1 MGQQSEGTV
10 QEHVR
15 LVPPHSDV
23 MLQEDNMQSH
33 LTPGPASTLGA
44 EPLRQLPGPKF
55 RIQSPQKDDGVS
67 NFLNR
72 RRV

>member
-10 QEHVR
+10 QGEHVR

-23 MLQEDNMQSH
+23 RLRADNTQSH

-44 EPLRQLPGPKF
+44 EPLRQLPGPNF

-72 RRV
+72 R

>member
-1 MGQQSEGTV
+1 MQL
-10 QEHVR
+10 VR
-15 LVPPHSDV
+15 PHSDV
-23 MLQEDNMQSH
+23 TLQADNMQSH

-44 EPLRQLPGPKF
+44 EPLRQLPEPNF
-55 RIQSPQKDDGVS
+55 RIQSPQKDDGIS